1 MGTHGAP
8 KTKPTSNSRSS
19 SPTGG
24 FGWKFSLTIVAGL
37 LVAWYLITH

>member
-1 MGTHGAP
+1 MGTHSKVRPA
-8 KTKPTSNSRSS
+8 KTSRSS

-37 LVAWYLITH
+37 LVAWYLITHY